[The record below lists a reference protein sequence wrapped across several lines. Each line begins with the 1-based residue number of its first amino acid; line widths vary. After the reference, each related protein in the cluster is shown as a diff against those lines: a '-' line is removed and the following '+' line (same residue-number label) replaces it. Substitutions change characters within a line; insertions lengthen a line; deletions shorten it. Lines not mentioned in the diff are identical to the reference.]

1 MLDESSKKSKDA
13 RVGEEESSEIG
24 NEDSSKTT

>member
-1 MLDESSKKSKDA
+1 MLDEPSKISKDA
-13 RVGEEESSEIG
+13 RVGEVESSKKG